1 MNKLSLRSDFT
12 VYTNTRTKILYY
24 LFSGTDIN
32 APDETA
38 FPLVSAISAIS
49 GLTVVCLLATVVMIK
64 YRKRQMVKRKM
75 APQSK
80 EENGK
85 EVIMTKPLGRYQV
98 LSLANCYLIINYI
111 AAFI

>member
-12 VYTNTRTKILYY
+12 VYTNARTKILYY

-64 YRKRQMVKRKM
+64 YRKRQMVKRK
-75 APQSK
+75 K
-80 EENGK
+80 GHHTNKTENGK
-85 EVIMTKPLGRYQV
+85 DKVIMTKPLGMYQV
-98 LSLANCYLIINYI
+98 
-111 AAFI
+111 